1 MRPGSSRVLT
11 AVGLTVSLLLMICAA
26 RLACTIAVGSIV
38 GSVTDASGAVVPARL
53 SESLKWALASRG
65 SF

>member
-1 MRPGSSRVLT
+1 MRQQFSRGLT
-11 AVGLTVSLLLMICAA
+11 AVGLTVSLLLMILCRTSGAQS
-26 RLACTIAVGSIV
+26 LYGSIV
-38 GSVTDASGAVVPARL
+38 GSVTDAKRAVAPARL